1 MQRKDMRLTEGAVW
15 KNIILFALPL
25 MIGNLFQQLYNTVD
39 SIIVGNFIGKEA
51 LAAVGSV
58 DSIINTFIG
67 FFSGLSAGAGVV
79 ISQYYGA
86 KDDESVHKAVHST
99 IALTLILSVII
110 TALATLTTPFFLKL
124 LGTPRDVWESSET
137 YLGIYFLGSTGLLV
151 YNMGSGILR
160 AAGDSKR
167 PLYFLIFST
176 IVNIT
181 LDIIF
186 IAVFDMGIAGA
197 AWATVIAEFLSA
209 LLVLIVLSAE
219 KDCYKIVWSKI
230 RIDFPIL
237 KKILSVGIPTAI
249 QMMITA
255 FSNVLVQS
263 YINFFGSAAMAGWS
277 SYSKIDKICLL
288 PLQSIGLAI
297 TTFIGQ
303 NIGAGERDRAIEGI
317 KVATKINV
325 MISITVV
332 AFLWIFAPYLVLL
345 FSKDE
350 DVIRYGTLF
359 LRLLG
364 PFFICVGFNQIHNGA
379 LKGAGNSKIPMII
392 MMSSFILF
400 RQVYLF
406 LITKFANNVY
416 TVALGYPLGWLLC
429 TIILAI
435 YYKHV
440 DISKFSVV
448 DAKAKTKA
456 S

>member
-1 MQRKDMRLTEGAVW
+1 MKKEATRMTEGAVW
-15 KNIILFALPL
+15 KNILLFALPL

-39 SIIVGNFIGKEA
+39 SIIVGNLIGKEA

-86 KDDESVHKAVHST
+86 KNDKNVHKAVHST
-99 IALTLILSVII
+99 IALTAILSVII
-110 TALATLTTPFFLKL
+110 TVAATLTTPFFLKM
-124 LGTPRDVWESSET
+124 LGTPEDVWESSET
-137 YLGIYFLGSTGLLV
+137 YLSIYFIGSTGLLF

-160 AAGDSKR
+160 AVGDSRR

-176 IVNIT
+176 VVNIV
-181 LDIIF
+181 LDIVF
-186 IAVFDMGIAGA
+186 IAVFNMGIAGA
-197 AWATVIAEFLSA
+197 AWATVIAELLSA
-209 LLVLIVLSAE
+209 ILVLIVLTAE
-219 KDCYKIVWSKI
+219 KSCYKIVWNKI
-230 RIDFPIL
+230 RIDNVIL
-237 KKILSVGIPTAI
+237 KKILVVGIPTAI

-255 FSNVLVQS
+255 FSNVIVQA
-263 YINFFGSAAMAGWS
+263 YINYFGSAAMAGWS
-277 SYSKIDKICLL
+277 SYSKIDKVCLL

-303 NIGAGERDRAIEGI
+303 NVGAGQKDRAIKGI
-317 KVATKINV
+317 KVAVRMNTIIAV
-325 MISITVV
+325 SIVLI
-332 AFLWIFAPYLVLL
+332 LWIFAPYFVML
-345 FSKDE
+345 FSQDE
-350 DVIRYGTLF
+350 DVIHYGTLF

-379 LKGAGNSKIPMII
+379 LKGAGNSKVPMII
-392 MMSSFILF
+392 MMSSFIVF
-400 RQVYLF
+400 RQIYLF
-406 LITKFANNVY
+406 IVTRIANNIY

-440 DISKFSVV
+440 DITKYSVV
-448 DAKAKTKA
+448 DDRPKE